1 MENLKFVNLSLFYFI
16 SAFEEEFN
24 RKLITLISADCFI
37 ENSNVYDFRVEIF
50 VMPECKSFWFQKNL
64 FNFDEVSITFLW
76 DLE

>member
-50 VMPECKSFWFQKNL
+50 VMPECKSF
-64 FNFDEVSITFLW
+64 
-76 DLE
+76 